1 MEQNKSRERRHFY
14 AEVFILGFLLLG
26 AQIILVREFL
36 IIFNGNELVIG
47 ILFSIWM
54 LCTAAGAWS
63 GKFIGSKGS
72 YRGLTRLLLIIIA
85 VYPIIAAFGVEFF
98 RNSIFETG
106 RLISFY
112 EILYFSTTV
121 LLPLCFAGGL
131 AFSLIN
137 ISAENNSGNLQDC
150 YSYESAGSLIGGAA
164 TSIIFIYYL
173 KTDNFLTLQYLALI
187 AFIYF
192 GIAEFK
198 IKRHFTSF
206 IYLLGAIGIMHLI
219 YSYDLSLMAK
229 RSLYPG
235 QEIISVNDTPY
246 GNITVT
252 SQNSQTNVYLDGQLL
267 HSSDDVI
274 RKEEDVHYALLQN
287 QKAKKILMLGGGIS
301 GSSSEVFKYPS
312 VDSLDYVEQN
322 SILYN
327 IAKELGSVDEK
338 QPIHVIISDP
348 VFYVKN
354 CKKKYDIVLV
364 NQPSPS
370 SAQSNRLYT
379 FEFFTSLKSI
389 LNKGGVIS
397 TSLSSSQNYLSD
409 DEVLMHSSIHNSMLN
424 TFNNVILIP
433 GNRYYFLAS
442 DDSLSFNY
450 NTMLT
455 ISKVENTFVN
465 SSYLNDRL
473 LRIKSKQVTGSYL
486 PEAEINLNFKPT
498 VYSVYVSHW
507 LSYFGITFWIIPSI
521 CILFVVVY
529 LIFSRIHAT
538 AIFTSGFTGAA
549 TELLLIITFQVIFG
563 YVYIFIGII
572 ITTFMAGLA
581 LGSRLSRLCKM
592 KNPLRMM
599 YFVQL
604 FSGIYIGSIAL
615 SIFFID
621 GLNSMILVKVVFIF
635 MMFFVAALTGLQ
647 YGVSVCYKNLNAGT
661 TVSEVYASDLA
672 GSAVGSLVVAIW
684 LIPMIGIY
692 TSLILLTGFHFLT
705 IGIMVLKRK

>member
-1 MEQNKSRERRHFY
+1 MEQNQSREKKHFY
-14 AEVFILGFLLLG
+14 AEVFILGFLLLS

-54 LCTAAGAWS
+54 LCTALGAWS
-63 GKFIGSKGS
+63 GKFFGQKVS
-72 YRGLTRLLLIIIA
+72 YRGLIRLLLIIIA
-85 VYPIIAAFGVEFF
+85 VYPIIAAFGVEYF

-112 EILYFSTTV
+112 EILYFSSTV
-121 LLPLCFAGGL
+121 LFPLCFAGGL

-150 YSYESAGSLIGGAA
+150 YSYESTGSLIGGAA

-198 IKRHFTSF
+198 FKRHFISF

-219 YSYDLSLMAK
+219 YSYDLSLLAK
-229 RSLYPG
+229 TSLYPD
-235 QEIISVNDTPY
+235 QELLSVNDTPY
-246 GNITVT
+246 GNLTVT
-252 SQNSQTNVYLDGQLL
+252 RQNSQTNVYLDGKLL
-267 HSSDDVI
+267 HSSDEVI
-274 RKEEDVHYALLQN
+274 RREEDVHYALLQN
-287 QKAKKILMLGGGIS
+287 QNARKILMLGGGIS

-322 SILYN
+322 SVLLN
-327 IAKELGSVDEK
+327 IAKDLGSIDEK
-338 QPIHVIISDP
+338 LAVNYIISDP

-354 CKKKYDIVLV
+354 CKKKYDIVLI

-370 SAQSNRLYT
+370 SAQSNRVYT
-379 FEFFTSLKSI
+379 SEFFKALKNI
-389 LNKGGVIS
+389 MNKGGVIS
-397 TSLSSSQNYLSD
+397 TSLSSSQNYLSN
-409 DEVLMHSSIHNSMLN
+409 DEILMHSSIYNSLLN
-424 TFNNVILIP
+424 SFEYVILIP
-433 GNRYYFLAS
+433 GNSYYFLAS

-450 NTMLT
+450 NTMLNN
-455 ISKVENTFVN
+455 SKVENTFVN
-465 SSYLNDRL
+465 SSYMDDRL
-473 LRIKSKQVTGSYL
+473 LRLKSKQVTSGYL
-486 PEAEINLNFKPT
+486 PEAGLNLNFKPT
-498 VYSVYVSHW
+498 VYSVYISHW

-521 CILFVVVY
+521 CILFVIVY

-538 AIFTSGFTGAA
+538 AMFTSGFTGAA
-549 TELLLIITFQVIFG
+549 TELLLIIAFQVIFG
-563 YVYIFIGII
+563 YVYIFLGLI

-581 LGSRLSRLCKM
+581 LGSRLSRSCKM
-592 KNPLRMM
+592 KNPLRML

-604 FSGIYIGSIAL
+604 FSGIYLGSIAIT
-615 SIFFID
+615 IFFID
-621 GLNSMILVKVVFIF
+621 AFSSMILVKVVFIF

-692 TSLILLTGFHFLT
+692 TSLILLTGLHFLT
-705 IGIMVLKRK
+705 IGIMALKRK